1 MTATATAPAWSKF
14 LDVYDWRARALPA
27 MLCLLPALAVLVIAH
42 PSSANWQQSGMT
54 LLVSCGFFFVLT
66 RIARDAGRRIQDDLF
81 KAWSG
86 APTTQLLRHR
96 NEHYDVHTKQALHAQ
111 LANLTGLTLPS
122 AREEQE
128 QPVAADEVYRA
139 AALWLIKRTRDTQ
152 RFPLLF
158 KENIHFGFQR
168 NALGLR
174 WFGAVTAL
182 ASTLWILLDGG
193 VLSWHAPYY
202 VADHWHSLTEPMAVS
217 LMFSL
222 LMVVLWLFGITAAAA
237 KRTGFAYAERLIEC
251 ADALTADSPP
261 C

>member
-1 MTATATAPAWSKF
+1 MTTPAIFPTWSKLF
-14 LDVYDWRARALPA
+14 DVYDWRARGLPA
-27 MLCLLPALAVLVIAH
+27 MLCLLPALVVLVVVYPAY
-42 PSSANWQQSGMT
+42 ANWRQSGLT

-81 KAWSG
+81 RAWSG

-96 NEHYDVHTKQALHAQ
+96 DGHYDVHTKQALHTR
-111 LANLTGLTLPS
+111 LMNLTGLPLPT

-128 QPVAADEVYRA
+128 QPAAADEVYRA

-174 WFGAVTAL
+174 WLGVTIAA
-182 ASTLWILLDGG
+182 ASALWILLDAG
-193 VLSWHAPYY
+193 VFSTYDPYY
-202 VADHWHSLTEPMAVS
+202 VPDRWRSFSAPMTVS
-217 LMFSL
+217 LLFSL
-222 LMVVLWLFGITAAAA
+222 LMIAVWLFGITAAAA
-237 KRTGFAYAERLIEC
+237 RRTGFSYADRLLEC
-251 ADALTADSPP
+251 AESLTAESPTA
-261 C
+261 